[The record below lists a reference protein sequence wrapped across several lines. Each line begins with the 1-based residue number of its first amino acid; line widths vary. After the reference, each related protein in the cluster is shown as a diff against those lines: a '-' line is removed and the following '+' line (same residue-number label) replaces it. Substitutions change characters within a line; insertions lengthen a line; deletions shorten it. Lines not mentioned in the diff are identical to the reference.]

1 MEEKSPANE
10 IALRDAGGRNMEN
23 VNVVIV
29 DDNPMI
35 LNTLDEVIS
44 SEAGLSVIG
53 RADNGKDAIDMIK
66 DTQPDVVLLDLV
78 MPQMDGITVVENIK
92 KKTSMLKN
100 PAFIILS
107 AVGGEQMTE
116 EAFQAGANYFLM
128 KPFDKDIL
136 VNKIR
141 RIGKRPVR
149 PVPGK
154 VLEAPLKA
162 ATPEEAAMNREEYM
176 KEHLETDITKM
187 LHELGIPAHIKGYQY
202 LRDAI
207 SMVVRDREMMEA
219 VTKILYP
226 EIAKKNYTSSSRV
239 ERAIR
244 HAIEVAWG
252 RGSLEVID
260 ELFGYTISTG
270 KGKPTNSEFI
280 ALIADKICLDYKKI
294 GM

>member
-1 MEEKSPANE
+1 
-10 IALRDAGGRNMEN
+10 MEN

-226 EIAKKNYTSSSRV
+226 EIAQKNYTSSSRV

-294 GM
+294 GI

>member
-1 MEEKSPANE
+1 
-10 IALRDAGGRNMEN
+10 MEN

-141 RIGKRPVR
+141 RIGKRPVH

-294 GM
+294 GI

>member
-1 MEEKSPANE
+1 
-10 IALRDAGGRNMEN
+10 MEN

-162 ATPEEAAMNREEYM
+162 ATPEEAAINREEYM

-207 SMVVRDREMMEA
+207 SMVVRDRGMMEA

-294 GM
+294 GI

>member
-1 MEEKSPANE
+1 
-10 IALRDAGGRNMEN
+10 MEN

-280 ALIADKICLDYKKI
+280 VLIADKICLDYKKI
-294 GM
+294 GI

>member
-1 MEEKSPANE
+1 
-10 IALRDAGGRNMEN
+10 MEN

-53 RADNGKDAIDMIK
+53 RADNGKDDIDMIK

-294 GM
+294 GI

>member
-1 MEEKSPANE
+1 
-10 IALRDAGGRNMEN
+10 MEN

-270 KGKPTNSEFI
+270 KGKQTNSEFI

-294 GM
+294 GI

>member
-1 MEEKSPANE
+1 
-10 IALRDAGGRNMEN
+10 MEN

-280 ALIADKICLDYKKI
+280 ALIADKIAWIIKKLGYSKLPDTPECSVKI
-294 GM
+294 LL

>member
-1 MEEKSPANE
+1 
-10 IALRDAGGRNMEN
+10 MEN

-100 PAFIILS
+100 PAFIILN

-294 GM
+294 GI

>member
-1 MEEKSPANE
+1 MKNMTA
-10 IALRDAGGRNMEN
+10 IGDAGGRNMEN
-23 VNVVIV
+23 VNVAIV

-35 LNTLDEVIS
+35 LNTLDEMIS

-66 DTQPDVVLLDLV
+66 DTEPDVVLIDLV
-78 MPQMDGITVVENIK
+78 MPRVDGITVVENIK
-92 KKTSMLKN
+92 KKTSMFKN
-100 PAFIILS
+100 PAFIVLS

-116 EAFQAGANYFLM
+116 DAFKAGANYFLM
-128 KPFDKDIL
+128 KPFDKEIL

-141 RIGKRPVR
+141 RIGNRPVR

-154 VLEAPLKA
+154 VLEAPKKD
-162 ATPEEAAMNREEYM
+162 ATPEEEECNREEYL

-207 SMVVRDREMMEA
+207 TMVVKDREMMEA

-294 GM
+294 GV

>member
-1 MEEKSPANE
+1 
-10 IALRDAGGRNMEN
+10 MEN

-280 ALIADKICLDYKKI
+280 ALIADKICLEYKKI
-294 GM
+294 GI

>member
-1 MEEKSPANE
+1 
-10 IALRDAGGRNMEN
+10 MEN

-53 RADNGKDAIDMIK
+53 RADNGKDAIDMLK

-294 GM
+294 GI

>member
-1 MEEKSPANE
+1 
-10 IALRDAGGRNMEN
+10 MEN

-35 LNTLDEVIS
+35 LNTLDEMIS

-162 ATPEEAAMNREEYM
+162 ATPEEAAMNREEYV

-294 GM
+294 GI

>member
-1 MEEKSPANE
+1 
-10 IALRDAGGRNMEN
+10 MEN

-239 ERAIR
+239 ECAIR

-294 GM
+294 GI

>member
-1 MEEKSPANE
+1 
-10 IALRDAGGRNMEN
+10 MEN

-270 KGKPTNSEFI
+270 KGKLTNSEFI

-294 GM
+294 GI

>member
-1 MEEKSPANE
+1 
-10 IALRDAGGRNMEN
+10 MEN

-53 RADNGKDAIDMIK
+53 RVDNGKDAIDMIK

-294 GM
+294 GI

>member
-1 MEEKSPANE
+1 
-10 IALRDAGGRNMEN
+10 MEN

-128 KPFDKDIL
+128 KPFDKHIL
-136 VNKIR
+136 ANKIR

-219 VTKILYP
+219 VTKSLYP

-294 GM
+294 GI

>member
-1 MEEKSPANE
+1 
-10 IALRDAGGRNMEN
+10 MEN

-187 LHELGIPAHIKGYQY
+187 LHELGIPAHIRGYQY

-294 GM
+294 GI

>member
-1 MEEKSPANE
+1 
-10 IALRDAGGRNMEN
+10 MEN

-141 RIGKRPVR
+141 RIGKCPVR

-294 GM
+294 GI

>member
-1 MEEKSPANE
+1 
-10 IALRDAGGRNMEN
+10 MEN

-280 ALIADKICLDYKKI
+280 ALIADKICLDYKKLGI
-294 GM
+294 

>member
-1 MEEKSPANE
+1 MK
-10 IALRDAGGRNMEN
+10 N

-294 GM
+294 GI

>member
-1 MEEKSPANE
+1 
-10 IALRDAGGRNMEN
+10 MEN

-260 ELFGYTISTG
+260 ELIGYTISTG

-294 GM
+294 GI

>member
-1 MEEKSPANE
+1 
-10 IALRDAGGRNMEN
+10 MEN

-29 DDNPMI
+29 YDNPMI

-66 DTQPDVVLLDLV
+66 DTQPDIVLLDLV

-294 GM
+294 GI

>member
-1 MEEKSPANE
+1 
-10 IALRDAGGRNMEN
+10 MEN

-187 LHELGIPAHIKGYQY
+187 LHELGSPAHIKGYQY

-294 GM
+294 GI

>member
-1 MEEKSPANE
+1 
-10 IALRDAGGRNMEN
+10 MEN

-107 AVGGEQMTE
+107 VVGGEQMTE

-294 GM
+294 GI

>member
-1 MEEKSPANE
+1 
-10 IALRDAGGRNMEN
+10 MEN

-44 SEAGLSVIG
+44 SEAGLSVIS

-294 GM
+294 GI

>member
-1 MEEKSPANE
+1 
-10 IALRDAGGRNMEN
+10 MEN
-23 VNVVIV
+23 VNVAIV

-35 LNTLDEVIS
+35 LNTLDEMIS

-162 ATPEEAAMNREEYM
+162 ATPEEAAMNREEYL

-294 GM
+294 GV

>member
-1 MEEKSPANE
+1 
-10 IALRDAGGRNMEN
+10 MEN

-53 RADNGKDAIDMIK
+53 RADDGKDAIDMIK

-294 GM
+294 GI

>member
-1 MEEKSPANE
+1 
-10 IALRDAGGRNMEN
+10 MEN

-252 RGSLEVID
+252 RGILEVID

-294 GM
+294 GI

>member
-1 MEEKSPANE
+1 
-10 IALRDAGGRNMEN
+10 MEN

-44 SEAGLSVIG
+44 SEAGLSAIG

-294 GM
+294 GI

>member
-1 MEEKSPANE
+1 
-10 IALRDAGGRNMEN
+10 
-23 VNVVIV
+23 
-29 DDNPMI
+29 
-35 LNTLDEVIS
+35 
-44 SEAGLSVIG
+44 
-53 RADNGKDAIDMIK
+53 
-66 DTQPDVVLLDLV
+66 
-78 MPQMDGITVVENIK
+78 
-92 KKTSMLKN
+92 MLKN

-162 ATPEEAAMNREEYM
+162 ATPEEATMNREEYM

-294 GM
+294 GI

>member
-1 MEEKSPANE
+1 
-10 IALRDAGGRNMEN
+10 MEN

-219 VTKILYP
+219 VTKIPYP

-294 GM
+294 GI